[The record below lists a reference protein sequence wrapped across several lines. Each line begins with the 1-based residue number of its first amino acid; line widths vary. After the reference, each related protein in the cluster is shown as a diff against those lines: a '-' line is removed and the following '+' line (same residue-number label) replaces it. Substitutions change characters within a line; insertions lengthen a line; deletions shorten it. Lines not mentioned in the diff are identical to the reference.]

1 MFNIPNPLRTN
12 VRLFASTPGSF
23 AHTRDRRASG
33 NRRDSPATRPSDPNS
48 LLEIEENQPGLDKLT
63 GLPGRARF
71 VELAEA
77 LRLSGQLEQAAVA
90 IVLIDLDG
98 FKRVNDD
105 YGHDR
110 GDQVLLKAADALR
123 GVLRAGDVAGRI
135 GGDEFVACVLA
146 PAADIDYVARAVAS
160 RIVATMAKIG
170 DGIGCSVG
178 LSVCKAGSANL
189 ETAISEADQAM
200 YVAKKLGKDRYAE
213 FGQHRFEL
221 VA

>member
-1 MFNIPNPLRTN
+1 MVDTTN
-12 VRLFASTPGSF
+12 LFHTDVRLSASTAGSS
-23 AHTRDRRASG
+23 ANTRGRRTSDLG
-33 NRRDSPATRPSDPNS
+33 GSPATQPSQANALP
-48 LLEIEENQPGLDKLT
+48 ETEANQAKLDRLT

-71 VELAEA
+71 LELSEA
-77 LRLSGQLEQAAVA
+77 LRLRGRLKQQAVA
-90 IVLIDLDG
+90 IIFIDLDG

-135 GGDEFVACVLA
+135 GGGEFVACVLA